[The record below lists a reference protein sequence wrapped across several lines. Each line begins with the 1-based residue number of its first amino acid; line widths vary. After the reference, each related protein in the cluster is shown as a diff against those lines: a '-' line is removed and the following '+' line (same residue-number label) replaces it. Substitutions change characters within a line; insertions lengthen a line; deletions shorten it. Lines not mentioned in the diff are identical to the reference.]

1 MQMINSWIL
10 GLQGSNIS
18 NPARS
23 GLCWLF
29 CGVNPRHGNTG
40 GAMSTYSQAPDSKNT
55 SCCPECHLTCSRRAK
70 TQASGE
76 RKKETRQRF
85 NGCFFGPCMVA
96 AVIRTNSWQATI
108 TNPRSSYGCQ
118 NGGRSSATQLICRMR
133 EKTKHYDKPWTE
145 SRKKTHS
152 GDEKKNCQPW
162 NFESDSFSAH
172 SCHIAK

>member
-23 GLCWLF
+23 GLWWLF

-40 GAMSTYSQAPDSKNT
+40 RAMSTHSQAPDSKNT

-70 TQASGE
+70 TQASRE
-76 RKKETRQRF
+76 RKKETRRRF

-118 NGGRSSATQLICRMR
+118 NGGQSSATQLICRMR
-133 EKTKHYDKPWTE
+133 KKNKTLRQTLNGVPK
-145 SRKKTHS
+145 KKTS
-152 GDEKKNCQPW
+152 LWWWKEKLPAMKFWVWQFFCTRL
-162 NFESDSFSAH
+162 SH
-172 SCHIAK
+172 C